1 MTQLSRREIIA
12 LILELRKDDIPDEV
26 ENNIIELFEEMI
38 SDKNIL
44 DYVYWSNMTAEEIA
58 DKVLSEENSD

>member
-58 DKVLSEENSD
+58 DKVLSEEKSD